1 MKIRSSLNTCIAVLA
16 FVAPALA
23 KAALLVED
31 FEGGSLDPRISL
43 TSIGGFASI
52 PGAKPLTNFGSAAAF
67 GFGSSFCPFNCFDAH
82 VSSLTINLGSPTFV
96 STLAFDET
104 ELFGNW
110 GSGGAILLDGALF
123 GTTHFDYG
131 RLPYND
137 LIADPTFR
145 SRSFALNQAVTTI
158 ELRVRDIT
166 NLSEIFIDNLTVGEG
181 TVTVP
186 EPGVCVLVLAGICA
200 WIVRCPRKLANC
212 SELAQA

>member
-1 MKIRSSLNTCIAVLA
+1 MKISSSLKTWTAVLS
-16 FVAPALA
+16 FIVPAASSATILA
-23 KAALLVED
+23 ED

-43 TSIGGFASI
+43 TSIGGFAST
-52 PGAKPLTNFGSAAAF
+52 PGVKPLTNFGSASAF

-82 VSSLTINLGSPTFV
+82 VSSLTINLGSSTFV
-96 STLAFDET
+96 STLAFDEM

-110 GSGGAILLDGALF
+110 GSGGAIFLDGALF

-137 LIADPTFR
+137 LIADQTFR
-145 SRSFALNQAVTTI
+145 SQSFALNQAVTTI

-166 NLSEIFIDNLTVGEG
+166 NLSEVFIDNLVVEAG

-186 EPGVCVLVLAGICA
+186 EPEIGVLMLVGVCA
-200 WIVRCPRKLANC
+200 WRWRALGKCLNRSGP
-212 SELAQA
+212 AQP